1 MHTVSPVTPGNAA
14 GLHGVHPR
22 GASAERTAVEA
33 ARSLHHDA
41 TRCAAGAARKSGPRA
56 ASCRTTLAAAL
67 VAGATVLIF
76 TGTAHAQAS
85 GASDAAGATAPTTT
99 AAGTSPPAGAPAAA
113 EPSGA
118 AAAAPASPITA
129 NVTLASQYVSRGF
142 RQTWGKPA
150 IQGGFDYAHPSG
162 LFVGTW
168 LSSVSSKFIENGTV
182 EWDLYGGY
190 GGSIGDVSYTGTVY
204 YYVYPG
210 AEMSAVKKSYNYGE
224 LVASVT
230 YKWFTA
236 RYWWTY
242 TPDYF
247 GYDAKSLG
255 QPGTQNTRGS
265 GYLDLNTNVD
275 LTHGFSLLLH
285 YGWEH
290 VNHFNDYSW
299 QDAKVAV
306 SKTFD
311 GGWTLTGAVTKAWG
325 KTNVYDHY
333 TTGAPDSSGNI
344 AVSNP
349 LKTTFF
355 ASVTKTF

>member
-1 MHTVSPVTPGNAA
+1 MTHPKTQSFLTSAA
-14 GLHGVHPR
+14 IG
-22 GASAERTAVEA
+22 
-33 ARSLHHDA
+33 
-41 TRCAAGAARKSGPRA
+41 GAALLIGS
-56 ASCRTTLAAAL
+56 LA
-67 VAGATVLIF
+67 
-76 TGTAHAQAS
+76 
-85 GASDAAGATAPTTT
+85 
-99 AAGTSPPAGAPAAA
+99 APAAA
-113 EPSGA
+113 LAQTAEPNSAAASAPAAVAATAAADPASSTAAAQPA
-118 AAAAPASPITA
+118 AAAAPAAPAASPFTA

-150 IQGGFDYAHPSG
+150 IQGGFDYTHSSG
-162 LFVGTW
+162 LFAGTW
-168 LSSVSSKFIENGTV
+168 LSSVSSKFIEGGTV

-190 GGSIGDVSYTGTVY
+190 GGALGDLSYTGTIY

-210 AEMSAVKKSYNYGE
+210 ARMSASNTSYNYGE
-224 LVASVT
+224 FVAALT

-236 RYWWTY
+236 KYWLTY
-242 TPDYF
+242 TPNYF
-247 GYDAKSLG
+247 GYDSQSLG
-255 QPGTQNTRGS
+255 IGNGKGSRGS

-285 YGWEH
+285 YGWER
-290 VNHFNDYSW
+290 VQNFSAYNW
-299 QDAKVAV
+299 QDGKIAV

-325 KTNVYDHY
+325 ATNVYNNY

-355 ASVTKTF
+355 ATLTKVF

>member
-1 MHTVSPVTPGNAA
+1 MHIASPVFGGKDRRRTFALA
-14 GLHGVHPR
+14 LI
-22 GASAERTAVEA
+22 ASAAV
-33 ARSLHHDA
+33 
-41 TRCAAGAARKSGPRA
+41 
-56 ASCRTTLAAAL
+56 LAL
-67 VAGATVLIF
+67 PETVL
-76 TGTAHAQAS
+76 AQAS
-85 GASDAAGATAPTTT
+85 GSAEAATAGGNPSGAVVMSAPG
-99 AAGTSPPAGAPAAA
+99 AASGSTGTAPAAA
-113 EPSGA
+113 TPASDA
-118 AAAAPASPITA
+118 AAAAPTSPLSA

-162 LFVGTW
+162 LFAGTW
-168 LSSVSSKFIENGTV
+168 LSTVSSKFVEGGTV

-190 GGSIGDVSYTGTVY
+190 GGSIGDVSYSGTVY

-210 AEMSAVKKSYNYGE
+210 AEMSATKKSYNYGE

-236 RYWWTY
+236 KYWWTY

-255 QPGTQNTRGS
+255 LPGTQNTRGS

-306 SKTFD
+306 SKAFD

-333 TTGAPDSSGNI
+333 TTGAVDSSGNM

-349 LKTTFF
+349 LQTTFLV
-355 ASVTKTF
+355 SLTKTF